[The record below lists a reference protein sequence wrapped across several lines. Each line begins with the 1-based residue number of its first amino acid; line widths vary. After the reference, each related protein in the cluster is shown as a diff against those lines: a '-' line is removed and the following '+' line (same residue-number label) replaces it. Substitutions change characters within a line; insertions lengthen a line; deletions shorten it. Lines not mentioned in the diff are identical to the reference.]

1 MAYDVSGSVL
11 DSADKELKDVIVSD
25 GVQNVKTYSDGTY
38 ELKTDKT
45 QLTFSKAG
53 YVTKSFDLSKYKN
66 SPSVNVDINLETI
79 QKNTQGTQGSG
90 DKPSMFNKKTL
101 MYVGVGL
108 VVLVGGYFVYKK
120 YKK

>member
-79 QKNTQGTQGSG
+79 QKTPQGTQGSG
-90 DKPSMFNKKTL
+90 DKPPMFNKKTL